1 MKLVGVKLGLLV
13 MLAGLCAVAAAQ
25 QPADTTQET
34 AVQEQPGED
43 RQPQVREEDQEPAE
57 QLAPGPTSEE
67 FEPTEQISED
77 LSVSFPVD
85 I

>member
-1 MKLVGVKLGLLV
+1 MKSVGTKAGLLA
-13 MLAGLCAVAAAQ
+13 MLAGLWAVAAAQ
-25 QPADTTQET
+25 QPAGTAQET
-34 AVQEQPGED
+34 AVQEQSGED
-43 RQPQVREEDQEPAE
+43 QQQVPEEDQEPAA
-57 QLAPGPTSEE
+57 QPAPGPTTEE